1 MLGAI
6 AGDIIGSSR
15 EFNPVKTTDFPLF
28 TEDSTYTDDSVLTVA
43 VADCILN
50 NGRYEYFLKEYGR
63 KYPGAGYGGM
73 FSRWLSTSTYQPY
86 NSFGNGSAMRVSP
99 VGLAF
104 DTIEEV
110 LAQAKASALVTHNH
124 PEGIKGAQ
132 AVAAAVFM
140 AKGGHGKDDIREYI
154 QGKFG
159 YNLSRKLDDIRPVY
173 RFDETCPGSV
183 PESITAFL
191 ESENYEDAVRKAVSL
206 GGDADTM
213 SCIAGGIAESYYG
226 GVPESIASE
235 VRRILDAS
243 LMDIVDEFYEKFVL
257 PGQSPDIML

>member
-1 MLGAI
+1 
-6 AGDIIGSSR
+6 
-15 EFNPVKTTDFPLF
+15 
-28 TEDSTYTDDSVLTVA
+28 
-43 VADCILN
+43 
-50 NGRYEYFLKEYGR
+50 
-63 KYPGAGYGGM
+63 
-73 FSRWLSTSTYQPY
+73 
-86 NSFGNGSAMRVSP
+86 
-99 VGLAF
+99 
-104 DTIEEV
+104 
-110 LAQAKASALVTHNH
+110 
-124 PEGIKGAQ
+124 
-132 AVAAAVFM
+132 
-140 AKGGHGKDDIREYI
+140 
-154 QGKFG
+154 
-159 YNLSRKLDDIRPVY
+159 
-173 RFDETCPGSV
+173 V